1 MAVLGVGLMN
11 VDPEKDPVLA
21 RALVGT
27 LRDEWRPAADAMA
40 SAKEWERRTYIVL
53 TLAAAAA
60 RRDVWLTKWREAR
73 PDDRDAAAVQAAVVA
88 LQAS

>member
-1 MAVLGVGLMN
+1 MLESY
-11 VDPEKDPVLA
+11 VDPVQDPVLA
-21 RALVGT
+21 RALSGT

-40 SAKEWERRTYIVL
+40 SARSWDRRAYVVL

-60 RRDVWLTKWREAR
+60 RRDVWLTNWREAK
-73 PDDRDAAAVQAAVVA
+73 PGDRDAAAVHAAMVA

>member
-1 MAVLGVGLMN
+1 MLQ
-11 VDPEKDPVLA
+11 VDPEQDPVLA
-21 RALVGT
+21 RALVAT

-40 SAKEWERRTYIVL
+40 AARDWDRRAYLLL

-60 RRDVWLTKWREAR
+60 RRDAWLKKWLESR
-73 PDDRDAAAVQAAVVA
+73 PGDRDAAAVHAAVET

>member
-1 MAVLGVGLMN
+1 MLQ

-21 RALVGT
+21 RALAGVV
-27 LRDEWRPAADAMA
+27 RDDWRPAADAMA
-40 SAKEWERRTYIVL
+40 SARYWERRAYIVL

-73 PDDRDAAAVQAAVVA
+73 PDDRDAAAVHAAMES

>member
-1 MAVLGVGLMN
+1 MFD

-21 RALVGT
+21 RALTGT

-40 SAKEWERRTYIVL
+40 SARDWERRTYLTL

-60 RRDVWLTKWREAR
+60 RRDVWLEKWRAAR
-73 PDDRDAAAVQAAVVA
+73 PDDRDAAAVHAAVAA
-88 LQAS
+88 LYRASS

>member
-1 MAVLGVGLMN
+1 MSQ

-21 RALVGT
+21 RALTGT

-40 SAKEWERRTYIVL
+40 SAREWERRAYVVL

-60 RRDVWLTKWREAR
+60 RRDVWLRKWREAR
-73 PDDRDAAAVQAAVVA
+73 PDDPDAAAIHAAVTA